1 MSEIEGW
8 VEIGEIQWVC
18 LPSQIAYGGWQKI
31 YHTMA
36 LPFDNID
43 DYEVGHHSGPNSR
56 LNSGL
61 SDAILALCVYS
72 RKALRNEMAWVI
84 NGGCGKAK
92 ILPYK
97 HAIEPYGVA
106 MGGIP
111 SQIAYGGWQKSA
123 VAEP

>member
-1 MSEIEGW
+1 VPYNCYCFFLI
-8 VEIGEIQWVC
+8 
-18 LPSQIAYGGWQKI
+18 L
-31 YHTMA
+31 
-36 LPFDNID
+36 NI
-43 DYEVGHHSGPNSR
+43 PCSR
-56 LNSGL
+56 
-61 SDAILALCVYS
+61 
-72 RKALRNEMAWVI
+72 VI